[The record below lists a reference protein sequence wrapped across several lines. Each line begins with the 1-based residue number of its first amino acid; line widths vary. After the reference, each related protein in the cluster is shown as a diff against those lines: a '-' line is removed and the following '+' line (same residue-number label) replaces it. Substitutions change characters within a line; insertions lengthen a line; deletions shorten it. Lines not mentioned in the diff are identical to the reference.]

1 MKISLNWLTDHV
13 DLTGMDLT
21 WLINKLTI
29 TTAEIEGVE
38 HLEGDTILEIDNKS
52 ITNRPDLWCHR
63 GMAREVAAITGRRLK
78 DIEVLD
84 LEKEEE
90 KGKPALKVHIED
102 QEKCLRYSAVRIDQV
117 KAAASPELIA
127 KRLAACGV
135 QPVNLLVD
143 LANYVML
150 DIGQPMHAFE
160 GESVEEIC
168 VKSIREAVSL
178 HTLDKAEREL
188 PAGTLM
194 ICDGNKPAAIAGI
207 IGGQESAVSEST
219 VSILLEAAVFDGV
232 AIRKTASALGIRTDA
247 SMRYEKFLD
256 TALTVTALGR
266 YLKLLRE
273 YQPEA
278 QLASALYDC
287 IVRETQPV
295 EIQLPHKYIETYLG
309 NSLGTDTVTDILR
322 RLEFDVSV
330 QEDSYLIKVPSFRAT
345 RDISGK
351 ADVIEEILR
360 MYGYDRI
367 KGCPHQSAVDYVRPD
382 SLKEMEEQ
390 LKDLLTAKFSFQEV
404 HTYCW
409 YDKEWLKKL
418 DYKYQDTLRIVN
430 SDVNQFENLRSD
442 LAPNLLQ
449 VIYNNR
455 RSFGEIKVYEI
466 ARAFQWDG
474 ENLRQEKHLIAGI
487 FSSGRTEE
495 AYLYMKGLGS
505 HLAKAA
511 KNVEASFVPAR
522 ETYKENCLILR
533 YKELEL
539 GQLYTLPASTARL
552 YGGKHSIHLLDI
564 NLERLNAI
572 QKQEIKYKPLS
583 KYPETYLDF
592 SILTDKKMAYQ
603 ELRDIAAGFRHPLL
617 QACEY
622 LGTYSGENVPEGLK
636 STTLRVVLGTSER
649 TLQLEEIND
658 LKALFIEYLAAWGLE
673 LRG

>member
-1 MKISLNWLTDHV
+1 MKISLNWLKDHV
-13 DLTGMDLT
+13 DLTDIDLT

-38 HLEGDTILEIDNKS
+38 HQEGDTILEIDNKS

-63 GMAREVAAITGRRLK
+63 GMAREVAAITGRSLK
-78 DIEVLD
+78 DIEVLE
-84 LEKEEE
+84 LEKE
-90 KGKPALKVHIED
+90 KGKPALTVRIED

-117 KAAASPELIA
+117 KAAASPEPMA
-127 KRLAACGV
+127 KRLTACGM

-150 DIGQPMHAFE
+150 DIGQPLHAFE

-168 VKSIREAVSL
+168 VKSIGEAVSL

-207 IGGQESAVSEST
+207 IGGQESAVSEGT

-278 QLASALYDC
+278 QLASSLYDC
-287 IVRETQPV
+287 IIRETPPV
-295 EIQLPHKYIETYLG
+295 EIHLPHKYIETYLG
-309 NSLGTDTVTDILR
+309 NSLDRNTVRDILG
-322 RLEFDVSV
+322 RLEFEVSLLA
-330 QEDSYLIKVPSFRAT
+330 DSYSIKVPSFRAT

-367 KGCPHQSAVDYVRPD
+367 KGVPHQGAVDYVKAD

-390 LKDLLTAKFSFQEV
+390 LKDLLTEKFSFHEV

-418 DYKYQDTLRIVN
+418 GYEYQDTLGIVN
-430 SDVNQFENLRSD
+430 SDVNQFEKLRSD

-449 VIYNNR
+449 VLYNNR
-455 RSFGEIKVYEI
+455 RSFGEIKAYEV
-466 ARAFQWDG
+466 ARAFQWWG
-474 ENLRQEKHLIAGI
+474 ESLRQEKHLIAGS
-487 FSSGRTEE
+487 FSSGKPEE
-495 AYLYMKGLGS
+495 TYLYMKGLAS
-505 HLAKAA
+505 CLVRAI
-511 KNVEASFVPAR
+511 KNIEVDYVPIQESYR
-522 ETYKENCLILR
+522 ENCLLLR
-533 YKELEL
+533 YEGLEF
-539 GQLYTLPASTARL
+539 GRLYTVPASTARL

-658 LKALFIEYLAAWGLE
+658 LKVLFIEHLAAWGLE